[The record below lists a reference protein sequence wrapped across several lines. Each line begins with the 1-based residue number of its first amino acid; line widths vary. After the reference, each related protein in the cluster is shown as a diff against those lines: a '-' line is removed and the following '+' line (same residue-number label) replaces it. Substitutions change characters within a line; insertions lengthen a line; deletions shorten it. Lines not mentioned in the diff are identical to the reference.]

1 MGASCSSVADD
12 ASRASASECITNYVF
27 TGAYYA
33 YYDGT
38 YDSAYDY
45 AYYDGTNDSAYYS
58 GDAYYDGTDY
68 AYGDAYYDGTDYA
81 YSYWYCDYSH
91 YRWPNYSYGCP
102 RVVYRGHPTAHC
114 GPHHPAA
121 AA

>member
-27 TGAYYA
+27 TGAYYDA

-38 YDSAYDY
+38 YY
-45 AYYDGTNDSAYYS
+45 ADYDGTYYDAYY
-58 GDAYYDGTDY
+58 DAYYDGTYEWSDY
-68 AYGDAYYDGTDYA
+68 T

-102 RVVYRGHPTAHC
+102 RVGDRGHPTACH
-114 GPHHPAA
+114 GPHHSAA
-121 AA
+121 AAKLEAYE